1 MTTLKEKI
9 EKLAKKYSNNLDDKV
24 KQRVHK
30 MQDDDKSHYLIYR
43 VLRISNVRKRTNEKV

>member
-9 EKLAKKYSNNLDDKV
+9 EKLAKKYSNNLDNKV

-43 VLRISNVRKRTNEKV
+43 VLRISNVRKRTNEEV